1 MKHIR
6 TWCLLGLLS
15 LAGAV
20 AVQAQQAAGTTEKA
34 VLALENQWLKS
45 QKTNNPDL
53 VAPLFA
59 DKFISTGND
68 GKVMNK
74 ADSIADAKA
83 TKLTFAE
90 YEDVQ
95 VTVFGDTAIATGGA
109 REKGTDSAG
118 KPLDIH
124 DRFTDT
130 WVKMPDGKWQC
141 VATHVSSIKK

>member
-1 MKHIR
+1 MKNIK
-6 TWCLLGLLS
+6 TLCMLGLLS
-15 LAGAV
+15 LLGV
-20 AVQAQQAAGTTEKA
+20 ASAQAQTAAGGTEKA
-34 VLALENQWLKS
+34 IIALENQWLKS

-59 DKFISTGND
+59 EKFVSTGSD

-74 ADSIADAKA
+74 AESLADAKA

-90 YEDVQ
+90 YENVQ
-95 VTVFGDTAIATGGA
+95 VTVYGDTAIAVGSA

-118 KPLDIH
+118 KPLDVH

-141 VATHVSSIKK
+141 VATHASAIKM